1 MSKVKA
7 GGSARQHSQRPGK
20 RLGVKLFG
28 GQTIKTGQIIVRQKG
43 TKYRA
48 GKNVRVG
55 RDYTIF
61 SMVDGLVKFS
71 KKWGRTVVNVQPGS
85 DK

>member
-28 GQTIKTGQIIVRQKG
+28 GQVVSTGQIIVRQKG
-43 TKYRA
+43 TKYRV
-48 GKNVRVG
+48 GKNVGLG
-55 RDYTIF
+55 RDFTIF
-61 SMVDGLVKFS
+61 AMKDGLVKFT
-71 KKWGRTVVNVQPGS
+71 KRLGRTLVNVE
-85 DK
+85 